1 MEFIKNFFIALDI
14 FKCPINLFFLSKQ
27 KISTTINIILSLLIY
42 SLLIV
47 FFLNS
52 DYFNKKNPQISDQ
65 ILDGGQTSIPLN
77 NDNYGVYFTFY
88 DYNNNYYSALD
99 PSCVHLEIWQIFYSS
114 LSQKNINIEK
124 VPLESCLIDNSSAFC
139 LKNNWNVFLN
149 VSNDM
154 WNGDYSYFQF
164 QIKYCNNQTSGMTCK
179 PTAIIE
185 QYLDGMYFS
194 INFLEYN
201 FDMKSLEQPVTRTYS
216 YRKWILNQDIY
227 QSYAY
232 SLMRVELYQDE
243 SSVYNEDEV
252 IFGSYLQED
261 PRTYSNFYSNA
272 NINNG
277 TFNETLFDLEI
288 YPSRNKRELIR
299 KYQKLTD
306 VISSL
311 GGLATALQFFFG
323 IIANFSI
330 KIMLL
335 KMITKNLY
343 FTKKMPIKFSMDAK
357 NIKIDKSQKDIIEDE
372 NKIHQINE
380 STYFQAITGRNIKDV
395 EFELQ
400 LNPEKNEKL
409 KPPPPLDLNMKV
421 DENQN
426 ILIEN
431 EKKSQMDEQMPNLSK
446 CDFVKYHFRK
456 LFRCKFNKKDQLIE
470 RSEQRFQ
477 KDFDFAVILRKLMN
491 LGKLQLIIFNEKQRR
506 IFNSIENF
514 DEDSLNTNNLLQS
527 SILLKN
533 IKIKEK
539 LENYSIDKRL
549 EKLYDLCSNKI

>member
-1 MEFIKNFFIALDI
+1 
-14 FKCPINLFFLSKQ
+14 
-27 KISTTINIILSLLIY
+27 
-42 SLLIV
+42 
-47 FFLNS
+47 
-52 DYFNKKNPQISDQ
+52 
-65 ILDGGQTSIPLN
+65 
-77 NDNYGVYFTFY
+77 
-88 DYNNNYYSALD
+88 
-99 PSCVHLEIWQIFYSS
+99 
-114 LSQKNINIEK
+114 
-124 VPLESCLIDNSSAFC
+124 
-139 LKNNWNVFLN
+139 
-149 VSNDM
+149 
-154 WNGDYSYFQF
+154 
-164 QIKYCNNQTSGMTCK
+164 
-179 PTAIIE
+179 
-185 QYLDGMYFS
+185 
-194 INFLEYN
+194 
-201 FDMKSLEQPVTRTYS
+201 
-216 YRKWILNQDIY
+216 
-227 QSYAY
+227 
-232 SLMRVELYQDE
+232 
-243 SSVYNEDEV
+243 
-252 IFGSYLQED
+252 
-261 PRTYSNFYSNA
+261 
-272 NINNG
+272 
-277 TFNETLFDLEI
+277 
-288 YPSRNKRELIR
+288 
-299 KYQKLTD
+299 
-306 VISSL
+306 
-311 GGLATALQFFFG
+311 
-323 IIANFSI
+323 
-330 KIMLL
+330 
-335 KMITKNLY
+335 
-343 FTKKMPIKFSMDAK
+343 MDAK